1 MLLIRGPNVM
11 SGYINGGELTGKV
24 LVDGWYVTGDI
35 ASVDA
40 DGFLKIK
47 RRQIAPPAGS
57 GSV

>member
-11 SGYINGGELTGKV
+11 SGYVNGPELTGRV

-40 DGFLKIK
+40 DGFLKIS
-47 RRQIAPPAGS
+47 RRQIAAPAA
-57 GSV
+57 